1 MEILRK
7 RRSLRD
13 QLNDGTSPYIFVGY
27 LLSIIYALIVLI
39 PVCFV
44 FISGFKSNTEIFMSP
59 FELPKTLNL
68 ENFIKAQAV
77 ARLDRAVP
85 ITLAVTVGAE
95 LLTLLLAFPAAY
107 AIARIRT
114 PLSRWVELIFSLGFL
129 IPVLAM
135 LVPVF
140 MMVVNVGLLTN
151 PVALILFYP
160 AIQLPMAIILLA
172 SYLRE
177 VPSELEECAQLDGA
191 SRLQMIWYIF
201 IPLARPGL
209 ITVIILNFI
218 TIWNEYLF
226 SYILMGTKTRTI
238 QPALTTIRADKFV
251 IDYGAIAAGV
261 IMVTLPVFIIYI
273 LFQEQIAKGMFAG
286 SVKG

>member
-1 MEILRK
+1 M
-7 RRSLRD
+7 
-13 QLNDGTSPYIFVGY
+13 NDGTSPYIFVGY